1 MAEGIYTKVTAIA
14 GVLTLLV
21 GYLSLA
27 YTIKWYPFHAHV
39 TSSTAT
45 NVSNSNSRRSPSPK
59 LPPPPPPQQQQQQ
72 HAGSWIA
79 QLASIPVSAGKSELQ
94 RAVSEIQRDIPGAQ
108 FLNSS
113 DYASL
118 NPGFWVV
125 YYRGPFNNGNQA
137 LAFCAA
143 HGRTSRDQCIGRF
156 LSHDA
161 ADYKYTCFPPAGSQV
176 QGCYLSSNARK
187 S

>member
-1 MAEGIYTKVTAIA
+1 MAEGIYTKVTAIT

-27 YTIKWYPFHAHV
+27 DTIKWYPFHAHV

-45 NVSNSNSRRSPSPK
+45 NVSNSGRSPSPK
-59 LPPPPPPQQQQQQ
+59 PPPPQ

-143 HGRTSRDQCIGRF
+143 HGRTTRDQCIGRF